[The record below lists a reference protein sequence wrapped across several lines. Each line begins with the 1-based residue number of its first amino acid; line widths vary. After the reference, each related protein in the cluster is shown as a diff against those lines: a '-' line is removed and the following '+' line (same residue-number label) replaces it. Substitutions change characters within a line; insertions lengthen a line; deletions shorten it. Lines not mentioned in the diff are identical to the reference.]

1 MSMREYRRWK
11 NGALVSGIVWLIMVF
26 NNTET
31 VMSAL
36 IGGATG
42 CFCFYYW
49 IRILPASKNVHIS
62 YVISTFA
69 TIVINKFI
77 DVQWIINIL
86 TSCIMMIAIM
96 FGALYVCTKE
106 ILITRKDKKTVRI
119 IDYRNNLRR
128 LNYK

>member
-11 NGALVSGIVWLIMVF
+11 YGALVSGIVWLIMVF

-31 VMSAL
+31 VMSAI
-36 IGGATG
+36 IGGAIG

-62 YVISTFA
+62 YVISTFV

-77 DVQWIINIL
+77 TIQWIMDIL
-86 TSCIMMIAIM
+86 ISSLMMIAIM
-96 FGALYVCTKE
+96 FGTLYVCTKE
-106 ILITRKDKKTVRI
+106 TLITRKDKKTIRV
-119 IDYRNNLRR
+119 IDYRKNLRR
-128 LNYK
+128 LSYR